1 MTAEANAKLIAGAP
15 LLLAEVER
23 LTKENADLQC
33 QAREEVAAI
42 FRGTIHPVDKP
53 IFDPISLTQFIL
65 SRQKEAVKLQTTDL
79 REKLEKAVSVIR
91 QLKAVSYD
99 SNTIPS
105 IVAMRTILESD
116 GVVEFLAELKEE

>member
-1 MTAEANAKLIAGAP
+1 MTAEANAKLIADAL
-15 LLLAEVER
+15 LLLAEIER
-23 LTKENADLQC
+23 LTKENA
-33 QAREEVAAI
+33 
-42 FRGTIHPVDKP
+42 
-53 IFDPISLTQFIL
+53 
-65 SRQKEAVKLQTTDL
+65 DL

-99 SNTIPS
+99 SNTTPP